1 MNFNPLSH
9 ALLVAFL
16 LFAFKSPAQ
25 LKQKS
30 KKSKTEQTTTSN
42 GPADKKE
49 LLQPFE
55 KVIPTSAITDEGLFK
70 VHVVE
75 NRYFYELPD
84 SLLNREMLMVT
95 RIAKTATNIGFG
107 GEEANV
113 DVLRW
118 QRHKNHILVRI
129 VSHEIVAAD
138 SLPIHQAVVNSNF
151 EPIMWSFPIKAF
163 GKDSSIVID
172 VTEFFEKDVKSMGFP
187 KEMREQYKI
196 QKMDEKRSFVLHI
209 HSYPINIETRSVK
222 TYEAAEPPTN
232 KESETISVEI
242 SNSMVLLPKE
252 PMKKRYFDS
261 RVGWFA
267 RSQTDY
273 GIDKQKTTTQT
284 YLDRWRLEIKD
295 EDIEKFKRGE
305 LVEPKKQIVYYVDPA
320 TPMKW
325 RKYLKQGVEDWQQ
338 AFEAAGFK
346 NAIVC
351 LDPPT
356 KEQDPE
362 WSPEDARYS
371 VIRYLSSSI
380 PNANGPHISDPRSGE
395 IIEADINWYHNVMT
409 LLHNW
414 FFVQTAAIN
423 PEARTLEFK
432 EEIMGRLIRFVSAHE
447 VGHTLGLPHN
457 MGSSV
462 AYPVDSLR
470 SPTFTK
476 TFGTAPSIM
485 DYARFNYIAQPG
497 DGVVNIMPTIGLY
510 DIYSIRWGYT
520 PIPEAQTAEV
530 EKPVLDTWIKSHE
543 GDPIYRFGRQQWSG
557 VVDPSSQTEDLG
569 DDAVKASLYGIANL
583 KRIMPNLIEWTSEN
597 GKNYEELQRMY
608 NELLIQFNRYVGHVT
623 GNVGGIYEYFKTSD
637 QEGRVYT
644 HVAKSHQ
651 EKSIKFINDQVFTTP
666 AWLIDNEIFGRI
678 DFTGCIEKIRQLQV
692 RALNE
697 LMDVN
702 RMYRIIE
709 NEVTNPKHAYPLI
722 TFMDDIRKG
731 VWSELSSG
739 KTIDTYR
746 RNLQKAYIERL
757 HFLIKETKAGQSD
770 IVSVSRRQLQNLQAE
785 MRASLERSTDVMSK
799 IHIEDC
805 LARVDNILNPK

>member
-1 MNFNPLSH
+1 MNLNSLSYV
-9 ALLVAFL
+9 LLVVSLF
-16 LFAFKSPAQ
+16 FAFKSPAQ

-30 KKSKTEQTTTSN
+30 KKSKTEQTITSN
-42 GPADKKE
+42 VPADKKE

-55 KVIPTSAITDEGLFK
+55 KVIPTSATTDEGLFK

-84 SLLNREMLMVT
+84 TLLNREMLMVT
-95 RIAKTATNIGFG
+95 RIAKTAANIGFG

-118 QRHKNHILVRI
+118 QRHKNHILLRI

-172 VTEFFEKDVKSMGFP
+172 VTDFFEKDVKSIGFP
-187 KEMREQYKI
+187 KEMRDQYKI

-222 TYEAAEPPTN
+222 TYEASEPPTN

-273 GIDKQKTTTQT
+273 GIDKQKTTINI
-284 YLDRWRLEIKD
+284 YLDRWRLEIKE

-305 LVEPKKQIVYYVDPA
+305 LVEPKKQIVYYIDPA
-320 TPMKW
+320 TPIKW

-362 WSPEDARYS
+362 WSPEDARSS

-380 PNANGPHISDPRSGE
+380 ANANGPHISDPRSGE
-395 IIEADINWYHNVMT
+395 IFEADINWYHNVMT

-423 PEARTLEFK
+423 PEARTVEFK

-476 TFGTAPSIM
+476 KFGTAPSIM

-497 DGVVNIMPTIGLY
+497 DGVVNIMPTIGMY
-510 DIYSIRWGYT
+510 DIYSIRWGYR
-520 PIPEAQTAEV
+520 PIPEAQTAED
-530 EKPVLDTWIKSHE
+530 EKPVLDAWIKSHE

-557 VVDPSSQTEDLG
+557 IVDPSSQTEDLG

-637 QEGRVYT
+637 QEGKVYT

-666 AWLIDNEIFGRI
+666 SWLIDNEIFGRI

-692 RALNE
+692 RTLNE

-722 TFMDDIRKG
+722 NFMDDIRKG

-746 RNLQKAYIERL
+746 RNLQKAYIDRL

-770 IVSVSRRQLQNLQAE
+770 IVSVSRRQLQNLEAE